1 MPAYPG
7 LAPTSEIEGGE
18 MMRDGLRLDR
28 AELERQIA
36 GATEFDHYLCAVL
49 TCLVSAG
56 LGGKAGVGP
65 SVV

>member
-1 MPAYPG
+1 
-7 LAPTSEIEGGE
+7 

-49 TCLVSAG
+49 TCPVSAG

-65 SVV
+65 SFV